1 MILIAISLWCFSFY
15 IVLNN
20 YKLFNTK
27 LLKIVISIF
36 LSVSFL
42 SYSFSLSLFTGMNFM
57 LYQILFIVTPVIF
70 CIINYKFFKTILNEG
85 DSKNIKLLNSELII
99 ILFCLILFSSMFFFN
114 SLRWGKWDAWAIWSL
129 HAKFL
134 YFDDQ
139 FVNLF
144 TNNIEWTHPD
154 YPLMLPSIIASIWKS
169 IGIVSPMV
177 PLFIS
182 YFTSLS
188 LLLLVLSSFFEF
200 KLKTLGI
207 LCFIVI
213 LSSILLDYFG
223 SLQGSDTLLST
234 FILIPIVLM
243 NHINK
248 EKPIFYLILIGFFA
262 ATNGWIKNE
271 GLIFFVIFFLFF
283 SFSNIKRIKNIV
295 FFLLGALI
303 PLLFII
309 YFKTYYAP
317 VNDLI
322 NDSSIDSLNKLTEF
336 NRYFTIYDYIL
347 EKVVYKNSLLI
358 ILLIS
363 AIALDYK
370 YCLTFGFKVIISLFI
385 IYIFVYVLTP
395 LELEWHLNSSVDRI
409 IHHISPAIIYTIFF
423 YFSKKYEVVLSKKAS

>member
-1 MILIAISLWCFSFY
+1 
-15 IVLNN
+15 
-20 YKLFNTK
+20 
-27 LLKIVISIF
+27 
-36 LSVSFL
+36 
-42 SYSFSLSLFTGMNFM
+42 M

-200 KLKTLGI
+200 KLKL
-207 LCFIVI
+207 
-213 LSSILLDYFG
+213 
-223 SLQGSDTLLST
+223 
-234 FILIPIVLM
+234 
-243 NHINK
+243 
-248 EKPIFYLILIGFFA
+248 
-262 ATNGWIKNE
+262 
-271 GLIFFVIFFLFF
+271 
-283 SFSNIKRIKNIV
+283 
-295 FFLLGALI
+295 
-303 PLLFII
+303 
-309 YFKTYYAP
+309 
-317 VNDLI
+317 
-322 NDSSIDSLNKLTEF
+322 
-336 NRYFTIYDYIL
+336 
-347 EKVVYKNSLLI
+347 
-358 ILLIS
+358 
-363 AIALDYK
+363 
-370 YCLTFGFKVIISLFI
+370 
-385 IYIFVYVLTP
+385 
-395 LELEWHLNSSVDRI
+395 
-409 IHHISPAIIYTIFF
+409 
-423 YFSKKYEVVLSKKAS
+423 